1 MPLWPRCSASIKRSP
16 RSRDTQRQGRLQLL
30 VGRLAFVP
38 AAQARQMALSH
49 GSVWRRLVV
58 DPLTGAALDL
68 STRRYRPTRAMA
80 DLIAARDGM
89 CRGPGCTVP
98 AERCDLDHDIPS
110 PSGPTAITNLSR
122 KHRRHHNHKT
132 RGTWTATTADDGA
145 ITWRTRAKRRY
156 VTHPR
161 GRSRSAVQAG
171 HRTGHRTSPRR
182 GPTAVLTCECR
193 VAHQLR
199 PAHPPKPHL
208 TDRRVPNRQWPAD
221 KLGVPSSP

>member
-1 MPLWPRCSASIKRSP
+1 
-16 RSRDTQRQGRLQLL
+16 
-30 VGRLAFVP
+30 
-38 AAQARQMALSH
+38 MALAN

-58 DPLTGAALDL
+58 DPLTGVAMDL

-89 CRGPGCTVP
+89 CRRPGCTVP
-98 AERCDLDHDIPS
+98 AERCDLDHDIPW

-132 RGTWTATTADDGA
+132 RGTWRATTADDGA

-161 GRSRSAVQAG
+161 GDLDPLSKPVTEQDIERALAEDPPPFSRASVAWRISSARPTPKTASHGSARPEPSVA
-171 HRTGHRTSPRR
+171 RR
-182 GPTAVLTCECR
+182 
-193 VAHQLR
+193 
-199 PAHPPKPHL
+199 
-208 TDRRVPNRQWPAD
+208 
-221 KLGVPSSP
+221 